1 MSEKINFE
9 KYLQQRQLSPK
20 SINTYHRY
28 INIFFNWLKEESS
41 RATEITYTDLLNY
54 VKHCGKRGLK
64 QDYINKLLGVVRHY
78 YNFLKYTGQIKNNPA
93 SGLYIR
99 GRQRTIPHDLLTA
112 EQLEEMYN
120 NFKQKGLAGKRNK
133 IMLGLMI
140 YQGLNTNE
148 LEQLEPL
155 HLKLREG
162 KTEVPGTRRSNRRVL
177 KLEAHQMLDLQEY
190 TSKTRVLILEI
201 TEKESGKL
209 FVSTGESDTLHGSID
224 KLIRNLQK
232 QYDYFVNA
240 QQIRQSRLALWIK
253 QYDIRQVQYM
263 AGHKYV
269 SATERYQSTNLEDL
283 QKELE
288 KHHPSVE

>member
-1 MSEKINFE
+1 MKEKINFE

-20 SINTYHRY
+20 SIDTYQRY
-28 INIFFNWLKEESS
+28 INIFFNWLKEDSGE
-41 RATEITYTDLLNY
+41 AAEITYTDLLNY
-54 VKHCGKRGLK
+54 VKYCGKRGLK
-64 QDYINKLLGVVRHY
+64 QDYINQLLGVVRHY
-78 YNFLKYTGQIKNNPA
+78 FNFLKYTGQIKNNPG

-120 NFKQKGLAGKRNK
+120 NFKQKGIAGKRNK

-148 LEQLEPL
+148 LEQLAPG
-155 HLKLREG
+155 HLKLQEG
-162 KTEVPGTRRSNRRVL
+162 KTEVPGTRRSNHRIL
-177 KLEAHQMLDLQEY
+177 KLEAHQMLALQEY
-190 TSKTRVLILEI
+190 ASKTRALILEI
-201 TEKESGKL
+201 TEKQSEKL
-209 FVSTGESDTLHGSID
+209 FVSTGDSHTLHGSID

-232 QYDYFVNA
+232 QYEYFINA
-240 QQIRQSRLALWIK
+240 QQIRQSRFALWVK

-269 SATERYQSTNLEDL
+269 SSTERYQSTNLEDL

-288 KHHPSVE
+288 KHHPSTE